1 MSHIPGKQV
10 ASRFYLHLDALKGAE
25 EVIQSRIAAA
35 QALAGLTRGDDYN
48 LVRLELEG
56 LTIALLHYPGFFDEP
71 FPALAA
77 SWLVDPEAGTAT
89 LRTYADSLNPP
100 ILHRKELLLSADH
113 PRRAEF
119 AALTAACESVGL
131 FDEPTRIGYRRQW
144 LDLVREKGYRIE
156 GHALV
161 PLGNEETEGE
171 ARYEPQEATQFG
183 QWQAARQLTA
193 LVRYNFSA
201 PVQTLARYGFLDGR
215 HRVFD
220 YGCGRGDDLRGLAE
234 NGLQAAGWDPFY
246 APDGALAPADIVN
259 LGFVINVIEDPEE
272 RLTALTRA
280 WSLAERL
287 LVVSVMLTNQNDPRG
302 VPFRDGVMTQRGTF
316 QRYYSQAEIKTYIKQ
331 VLDEE
336 PIPVAPGVLYIFR
349 DKDAEQQFLVARYRG
364 RRLHPLSPSLRPR
377 MPCQRVERPAR
388 RDRGVEKYDAYRE
401 PLERL
406 WAVWLDLGRTPD
418 KSEVA
423 DLVTLVEGF
432 GSLGK
437 ALRFLAAQK
446 GQDVVEEEVARAAQ
460 ARIAD
465 LEVYFALQQF
475 SRRRAYKQ
483 VDQGL
488 QRDIKAFF
496 GDYPSALEAGRQQ
509 LFRISD
515 TEAIAEAC
523 RTAAEHGL
531 GWLEPGA
538 ALQLPTRLVAAL
550 PSLLR
555 IYVGA
560 ASMLYGDIRE
570 ADLVKIHIGSGKLS
584 LMRYDDFDGL
594 ALPRMVERV
603 KIKLREQDIDYF
615 AYGEDFEAPY
625 LYHKSRYMNE
635 EFPGYPE
642 QVEFDETLTGL
653 GLCDLSGYGPP
664 PAVFDA
670 VLARHRWALD
680 GLALVRTQTLS
691 DLDEPCGR
699 FFTYRQLI
707 ACGETQAA
715 TGLANLPTRPE
726 SYTALHD
733 LADAVLDPV
742 IDYFGMIR
750 LSYGF
755 CSAALAKRI
764 PGRID
769 PQRDQHAAHEL
780 NRLGKPICPRLG
792 AAVDFRV
799 EDESMLEVAQWV
811 AANTPFDRLYY
822 YGDDQPLHVSHGPG
836 HNRQVVLMLAGK
848 SGRLVPKC
856 LTKNKFLKIG

>member
-1 MSHIPGKQV
+1 METAHGKAIARRLYVFVRDDV
-10 ASRFYLHLDALKGAE
+10 ALE
-25 EVIQSRIAAA
+25 P
-35 QALAGLTRGDDYN
+35 
-48 LVRLELEG
+48 RLEARL
-56 LTIALLHYPGFFDEP
+56 LTAEACASLRRGKGYNVARFEQNGRSIALLHYLSFFDDP

-100 ILHRKELLLSADH
+100 ILHRKELLLPADH

-119 AALTAACESVGL
+119 AALTDACEAIGL

-156 GHALV
+156 GHTLV
-161 PLGNEETEGE
+161 PLGNAEGDGD
-171 ARYEPQEATQFG
+171 AGDEPQDAFLFG
-183 QWQAARQLTA
+183 HWQAARQLTA
-193 LVRYNFSA
+193 LVRYGFSA
-201 PVQTLARYGFLDGR
+201 PVQSLARYGFLDGR

-234 NGLQAAGWDPFY
+234 NGLVAAGWDPFY

-259 LGFVINVIEDPEE
+259 LGFVINVIEDPVE

-364 RRLHPLSPSLRPR
+364 RRVHPLSLSLRPR
-377 MPCQRVERPAR
+377 VPRQRVERPAR

-475 SRRRAYKQ
+475 SRRRAYKH

-496 GDYPSALEAGRQQ
+496 GDYPAALEAGRQQ
-509 LFRISD
+509 LFRIAD
-515 TEAIAEAC
+515 TEAIADAC

-550 PSLLR
+550 PALLR
-555 IYVGA
+555 VYVGA

-570 ADLVKIHIGSGKLS
+570 ADLVKIHIDSGKLS

-615 AYGEDFEAPY
+615 AYGEDFEPPY
-625 LYHKSRYMNE
+625 LYHKSRYINE

-642 QVEFDETLTGL
+642 QVEFDETLAGL
-653 GLCDLSGYGPP
+653 GLCDLSGYGPA
-664 PAVFDA
+664 PAVFEA

-680 GLALVRTQTLS
+680 GLALVRTQILP

-715 TGLANLPTRPE
+715 TGLANLPTRPD

-733 LADAVLDPV
+733 LAHAVLDPV

-822 YGDDQPLHVSHGPG
+822 YGDDQPLHVSHGPE

-856 LTKNKFLKIG
+856 LTINQFLEI